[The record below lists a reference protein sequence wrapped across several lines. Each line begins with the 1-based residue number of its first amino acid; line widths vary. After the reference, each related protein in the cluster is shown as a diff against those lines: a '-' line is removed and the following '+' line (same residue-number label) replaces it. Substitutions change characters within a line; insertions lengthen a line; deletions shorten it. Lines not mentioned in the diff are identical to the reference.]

1 MIEGVSWSDIFMNI
15 QDVGR
20 LNGERI
26 SDREKLREVCND
38 FESLFI
44 KMMLDSMRS
53 SLTDSALIPKNE
65 GHKLFEDQLYS
76 EYARKMSHSSRLG
89 IAEMMYRQLDSSF
102 SSGARR
108 VEIIA

>member
-1 MIEGVSWSDIFMNI
+1 MEMTEGVSWSDIFMNI

-26 SDREKLREVCND
+26 NDREKLREVCND

-53 SLTDSALIPKNE
+53 SLTDSTLIPENE
-65 GHKLFEDQLYS
+65 GI
-76 EYARKMSHSSRLG
+76 SSLK
-89 IAEMMYRQLDSSF
+89 ISSILNMP
-102 SSGARR
+102 
-108 VEIIA
+108 EK